1 MNWRSQPRDPKT
13 GQWVAKGGGIAAAGA
28 LAVAM
33 YGSGGTA
40 ATGGAAA
47 AGEAAGAADSVSVAA
62 RNSARKTKSDKE
74 WKRLRLRTVKQAV
87 ENAVDCAANSYG
99 DITDYFLQNP
109 CRSLDRTL
117 ITLADPNGA
126 TFVVSVSWVR
136 MRARSDVA
144 PLKREIDRD
153 GTGSIAPLGWSLLKA
168 RGVRFTGVPFRSRVD
183 GDTLVI
189 AEGAVVSG
197 TPGPAYQAAVEA
209 AAWL

>member
-1 MNWRSQPRDPKT
+1 MGSFNPPRDD
-13 GQWVAKGGGIAAAGA
+13 KGRFTKYKMGAAAGVTGV
-28 LAVAM
+28 AVAFS
-33 YGSGGTA
+33 GGGTA
-40 ATGGAAA
+40 GTTAAT
-47 AGEAAGAADSVSVAA
+47 AGEAAGAANPVSVAA

-99 DITDYFLQNP
+99 TITDFFLRNP

-144 PLKREIDRD
+144 PLKRKIDRD
-153 GTGSIAPLGWSLLKA
+153 GTGSIAPLGWSLLKSQ
-168 RGVRFTGVPFRSRVD
+168 GVRFTGVPFRSRVD

-197 TPGPAYQAAVEA
+197 APGPAYQAAVEA
-209 AAWL
+209 AARL